1 MDTYETLL
9 VNAGRHPEEHHGTVN
24 PPIYRAS
31 TILFPTLAALEE
43 AQRHPDDGMSYG
55 RLGTPTTRAFE
66 EAMAEVDGA
75 WRSIAVS
82 SGLAAIS
89 TALLALLRHGDHIL
103 VTDNVYGPTRHFC
116 DGFLSRFG
124 VAVTYF
130 DPTLGD
136 AIATLFRPTTKAVFL
151 EAPGSLTFEMTDVPA
166 VSAIAHRHG
175 ALVLMD
181 NTWATPVYFN
191 AIAKGVDVVLHA
203 ATKYIV
209 GHADAMLGVI
219 SATKEVYS
227 SLRQGFHAMGQC
239 PDADACYL
247 GLRGLRTL
255 AVRLERHQRNAM
267 RVIEYLRTR
276 PEVARILYPALPDDP
291 GHAIWKRDYRGAC
304 GLFGIELQPFSQSAI
319 RAMLDGLRLFG
330 LGYSWGGYES
340 LIVPA
345 QPTGLRTVTTP
356 QPRGPMLRLHVG
368 LEDPQDLIAD
378 LDQGLD
384 RLHSTQ
390 PMHEMPN
397 PQEELRSKAAP

>member
-9 VNAGRHPEEHHGTVN
+9 VNTGRHPEEHHGTVN

-43 AQRHPDDGMSYG
+43 AQHHPNEGTSYG

-66 EAMAEVDGA
+66 EAMAEIDGA

-89 TALLALLRHGDHIL
+89 TALLALLRQGDHLL
-103 VTDNVYGPTRHFC
+103 VADNVYGPTRHFC
-116 DGFLSRFG
+116 DSFLNRFG

-130 DPTLGD
+130 DPALGG
-136 AIATLFRPTTKAVFL
+136 AIDTLFQPNTKAVFL
-151 EAPGSLTFEMTDVPA
+151 EAPGSLTFEMTDIPA
-166 VSAIAHRHG
+166 VSEAAHRHG

-181 NTWATPVYFN
+181 NTWATPVYFR
-191 AIAKGVDVVLHA
+191 AIEKGVDVVLHA

-219 SATKEVYS
+219 SATKEAYGP
-227 SLRQGFHAMGQC
+227 LRQAFHTMGQC

-267 RVIEYLRTR
+267 RVIQYLRTC
-276 PEVARILYPALPDDP
+276 PEVVRILYPALPDDP
-291 GHAIWKRDYRGAC
+291 GYAIWKRDFRGAC
-304 GLFGIELQPFSQSAI
+304 GLFGIELQLFTSAAI
-319 RAMLDGLRLFG
+319 RAMLDQLRLFG

-345 QPTGLRTVTTP
+345 QPNGLRTATASLP
-356 QPRGPMLRLHVG
+356 QGPMLRLHVG
-368 LEDPQDLIAD
+368 LEDPEDLIAD
-378 LDQGLD
+378 LAQGLNQ
-384 RLHSTQ
+384 LHSAQ
-390 PMHEMPN
+390 PMREM
-397 PQEELRSKAAP
+397 A

>member
-1 MDTYETLL
+1 LNKYETLL

-43 AQRHPDDGMSYG
+43 SQRQPNEGLSYG

-82 SGLAAIS
+82 SGLAAIT

-116 DGFLSRFG
+116 DHFLSRFG

-130 DPTLGD
+130 DPSIGSGID
-136 AIATLFRPTTKAVFL
+136 SMFQPTTKAVFL
-151 EAPGSLTFEMTDVPA
+151 EAPGSLTFEMTDVPV
-166 VSAIAHRHG
+166 VSEAAHRHG

-181 NTWATPVYFN
+181 NTWATPLYFK
-191 AIAKGVDVVLHA
+191 AMAKGVDVVLHA

-219 SATKEVYS
+219 SATREAYTPI
-227 SLRQGFHAMGQC
+227 RQAFYAMGQC

-255 AVRLERHQRNAM
+255 AVRLDRHQRNTM
-267 RVIEYLRTR
+267 RVIQYLRTR

-291 GHAIWKRDYRGAC
+291 GHAIWQRDYEGAC
-304 GLFGIELQPFSQSAI
+304 GLFGIELQPFSREAI
-319 RAMLDGLRLFG
+319 RAMLDQLSLFG

-345 QPTGLRTVTTP
+345 APAGLRTVTASLP
-356 QPRGPMLRLHVG
+356 KGPMLRLHVG
-368 LEDPQDLIAD
+368 LEDPEDLIAD
-378 LDQGLD
+378 LAQGLD
-384 RLHSTQ
+384 RLHGTPSRR
-390 PMHEMPN
+390 EM
-397 PQEELRSKAAP
+397 A

>member
-9 VNAGRHPEEHHGTVN
+9 VNTGRHPEEHHGTVN

-43 AQRHPDDGMSYG
+43 AQHHPNEGTSYG

-66 EAMAEVDGA
+66 EAMAEIDGA

-89 TALLALLRHGDHIL
+89 TALLALLRQGDHLL
-103 VTDNVYGPTRHFC
+103 VADNVYGPTRHFC
-116 DGFLSRFG
+116 DNFLNRFG

-130 DPTLGD
+130 DPACGG
-136 AIATLFRPTTKAVFL
+136 AIDTLFQPNTKAVFL
-151 EAPGSLTFEMTDVPA
+151 EAPGSLTFEMTDIPA
-166 VSAIAHRHG
+166 VSEAAHRHG

-181 NTWATPVYFN
+181 NTWATPVYFR
-191 AIAKGVDVVLHA
+191 AIEKGVDVVLHA

-219 SATKEVYS
+219 SATKEAYGP
-227 SLRQGFHAMGQC
+227 LRQAFHTMGQC

-267 RVIEYLRTR
+267 RVIQYLRTC
-276 PEVARILYPALPDDP
+276 PEVVRILYPALPDDP
-291 GHAIWKRDYRGAC
+291 GYAIWKRDFRGAC
-304 GLFGIELQPFSQSAI
+304 GLFGIELQPFTSAAI
-319 RAMLDGLRLFG
+319 RAMLDQLRLFG

-345 QPTGLRTVTTP
+345 QPKGLRTATASLP
-356 QPRGPMLRLHVG
+356 QGPLLRLHVG
-368 LEDPQDLIAD
+368 LEDPEDLIAD
-378 LDQGLD
+378 LAQGLNQ
-384 RLHSTQ
+384 LHSAQ
-390 PMHEMPN
+390 PMREM
-397 PQEELRSKAAP
+397 A